1 MVGFSSF
8 LATLFAATCI
18 SSGVK
23 AAGLASW
30 YQPNGNYGACGL
42 QLYNND
48 NVIAIPPAF
57 WHNKANCHK
66 KVLLEYRGKKIITT
80 IEDLCP
86 SCASDKIDLTE
97 GLFRRF
103 DSTQLGILK
112 NLEWKIL

>member
-1 MVGFSSF
+1 MVSFNSF
-8 LATLFAATCI
+8 LTTAFTAAYI
-18 SSGVK
+18 PSGVN

-30 YQPNGNYGACGL
+30 YQPNGAYGACGL
-42 QLYNND
+42 RLYNND
-48 NVIAIPPAF
+48 NVIALPPAF

-80 IEDLCP
+80 VEDLCP
-86 SCASDKIDLTE
+86 SCVPDKFDLTE

-103 DSTQLGILK
+103 NSTQLGILK